1 MSVMGVAIFF
11 GVCIAIGVWL
21 AISNMRREAARPPSP
36 ELVCPHCGVKGH
48 VIARPV
54 VTKDGISGAKAT
66 GAILTA
72 GLSTAATGLSRKS
85 AKTRMECGNCQMTW
99 LVV

>member
-1 MSVMGVAIFF
+1 MGVLIFF
-11 GVCIAIGVWL
+11 VVCIGIGVAL
-21 AISNMRREAARPPSP
+21 SVSKMRTEAARPPSP
-36 ELVCPHCGVKGH
+36 ELVCPHCQVKGQVVAH
-48 VIARPV
+48 PV

-85 AKTRMECGNCQMTW
+85 AKTRMECGNCDTTW
-99 LVV
+99 LVA